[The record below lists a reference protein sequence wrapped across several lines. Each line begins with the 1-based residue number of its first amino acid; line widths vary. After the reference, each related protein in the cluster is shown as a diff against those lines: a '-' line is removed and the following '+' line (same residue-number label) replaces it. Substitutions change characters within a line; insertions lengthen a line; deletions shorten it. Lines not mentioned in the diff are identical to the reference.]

1 MSYNAVACKRNCL
14 HCNTDS
20 DFSSGRRMNYKYCSI
35 SQKHIKLQILL
46 NSTKAHQITN
56 IAQQHKNTPNYK
68 YCSIAQNSTSV
79 IFSLRLFSRYAIIS
93 RHVGNYWM
101 QKCEEIVTGETQ
113 DITCCPAP
121 GDIEGENMVLKTLQ
135 MFEAPYCF
143 WRVLLK
149 ARNSNK
155 NAQRGGFHNIA

>member
-20 DFSSGRRMNYKYCSI
+20 DFSSGRRMNYKYCSM
-35 SQKHIKLQILL
+35 S
-46 NSTKAHQITN
+46 
-56 IAQQHKNTPNYK
+56 
-68 YCSIAQNSTSV
+68 QNSTPV

-113 DITCCPAP
+113 DLTCCPAP

-135 MFEAPYCF
+135 MFEADYDLAPYCF
-143 WRVLLK
+143 WRVRFEGKKFQQECIERRIPQYCL
-149 ARNSNK
+149 R
-155 NAQRGGFHNIA
+155 

>member
-1 MSYNAVACKRNCL
+1 MSYNAVVCKRNCL

-20 DFSSGRRMNYKYCSI
+20 DFSSVRRMNFKYCSM
-35 SQKHIKLQILL
+35 S
-46 NSTKAHQITN
+46 
-56 IAQQHKNTPNYK
+56 
-68 YCSIAQNSTSV
+68 QNSTPV
-79 IFSLRLFSRYAIIS
+79 IFSLRLFSRYATIS

-113 DITCCPAP
+113 DLTCCPAP
-121 GDIEGENMVLKTLQ
+121 CDIEGENMVLKTLQ
-135 MFEAPYCF
+135 MFEADYDLAPYCC

-155 NAQRGGFHNIA
+155 NAYRRGFHNIA